1 MLFNLA
7 LIFLQIN
14 NANKDNYKSFFDE
27 FTHTLSVIDQCDII
41 ENIIKAFNKKS
52 NIEKL
57 KNVFFDKFSKRYV
70 LMCHSYILISSP
82 NDITTI
88 NQVLL
93 YEYFSKIIY
102 FSSLERNVLIVI
114 EGNELLLCDIENTK
128 IINRKSIDK
137 SLINCE
143 KDIKYIELIE
153 QEYFILF
160 LKDKYLI
167 YKINQED
174 KYPQFEFIKNLPHK
188 YNNIYTVQNKF
199 DFIDKIEIAFYEF
212 NKEKIDFEL
221 LFKFA
226 QNSKGAIKID
236 DMNNNKILIKYFK
249 GEEKYVLNKYQIYD
263 IKSQKQLHLIEFN
276 TGPFNID
283 TLFL

>member
-27 FTHTLSVIDQCDII
+27 FTHTLSVTDQCDTI

-57 KNVFFDKFSKRYV
+57 KNVFFDKFSKRYI
-70 LMCHSYILISSP
+70 LICQSYILISSP

-88 NQVLL
+88 NQVLF

-102 FSSLERNVLIVI
+102 FSNIDRNVLIVI
-114 EGNELLLCDIENTK
+114 EGNELLLCDIETTK

-143 KDIKYIELIE
+143 KDLKYIELIG

-174 KYPQFEFIKNLPHK
+174 KYPQFEF
-188 YNNIYTVQNKF
+188 
-199 DFIDKIEIAFYEF
+199 
-212 NKEKIDFEL
+212 
-221 LFKFA
+221 
-226 QNSKGAIKID
+226 
-236 DMNNNKILIKYFK
+236 
-249 GEEKYVLNKYQIYD
+249 
-263 IKSQKQLHLIEFN
+263 
-276 TGPFNID
+276 
-283 TLFL
+283 